1 LVDKNGF
8 IMTDESCKTNIDGI
22 YAVGPIRSTMVDD
35 GRYHYQAYNANMAAT
50 DGAIAAI
57 NAIKYINS

>member
-1 LVDKNGF
+1 
-8 IMTDESCKTNIDGI
+8 MTDESCKTNIDGI